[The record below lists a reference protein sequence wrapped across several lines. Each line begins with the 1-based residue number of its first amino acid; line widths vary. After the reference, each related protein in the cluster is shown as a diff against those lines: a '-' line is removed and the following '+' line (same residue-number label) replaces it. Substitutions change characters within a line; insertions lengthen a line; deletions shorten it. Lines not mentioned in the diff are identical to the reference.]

1 MCLLRERRLRDGPRA
16 GLSRPLALDPDLG
29 VDRPGGAGRAA
40 DRVADLPAPRPLLRA
55 LDARL
60 PAGDALRLR
69 VARLPGSHL
78 ADEARGLLDVHA
90 VRRPAPVQDRQSVVW
105 GKSVS
110 VRVNHG

>member
-1 MCLLRERRLRDGPRA
+1 MSTSRLA
-16 GLSRPLALDPDLG
+16 PDLG

-90 VRRPAPVQDRQSVVW
+90 VRRPAPVHPGRPGHADGDRRGDAAGRALALRQDRKSVV
-105 GKSVS
+105 
-110 VRVNHG
+110 